1 MDLQSSVNEVA
12 VGGSQGAPPKLTT
25 GRPPAPRPRSVSVW
39 RPRGR
44 RAPFLREALL
54 VASVT
59 GACASV
65 TDARAEDPGR
75 VEWSDSWHRVRLA
88 VGSFAVN
95 EWWDPP
101 KRSNWTGGILFDNW
115 ARSELVAHTPGLQ
128 GAAATY
134 SDNMML
140 ASIAAPFAV
149 DVYVVTLGIHQNVDV
164 SGQMLMI
171 NLQSLALTG
180 FLSLLAE
187 HAVARQRPYVQD
199 CAADGHVYD
208 GQGQRLLNSCSGP
221 ADNQSFY
228 SGHSAI
234 TATMAGLTCVHHQ
247 HLPLYGG
254 GAADLAP
261 CLVMISASVTTGLA
275 RLMADKH
282 WASDVVLGWSIGTFS
297 GYVLPSVLHYGFGH
311 GQAVG
316 AIRVGELSMVPTAQV
331 FPRGGG
337 LGMVGTF

>member
-1 MDLQSSVNEVA
+1 MRAWTEGVA
-12 VGGSQGAPPKLTT
+12 IVAILAVILLAPN
-25 GRPPAPRPRSVSVW
+25 AQ
-39 RPRGR
+39 
-44 RAPFLREALL
+44 AA
-54 VASVT
+54 
-59 GACASV
+59 
-65 TDARAEDPGR
+65 DPDR
-75 VEWSDSWHRVRLA
+75 VEWSDDWHRVRVAETLDA
-88 VGSFAVN
+88 VALGIGSFAVN
-95 EWWDPP
+95 EAWDPP
-101 KRSNWTGGILFDNW
+101 KRTNWTGGILFDNW
-115 ARSELVAHTPGLQ
+115 ARREFVAHTPGLQ
-128 GAAATY
+128 GTAATY

-149 DVYVVTLGIHQNVDV
+149 DVYLVTLGVHQNVDV

-187 HAVARQRPYVQD
+187 HAVARQRPYVPE

-208 GQGQRLLNSCSGP
+208 AQGQRLLNSCSGP

-234 TATMAGLTCVHHQ
+234 TATMAGLTCAHHQ

-261 CLVMISASVTTGLA
+261 CLVMISASLSTGLA

-282 WASDVVLGWSIGTFS
+282 WGSDVVLGWSIGTFS

-311 GQAVG
+311 GKAVG
-316 AIRVGELSMVPTAQV
+316 AIQVGELSMVPTAQV
-331 FPRGGG
+331 YARGGG